1 MWIEQRSCNSPQRSV
16 QQDHWPYCFHV
27 LFQKNPKTFPV
38 GVPFLSYTRPYFMKI
53 IFQSKKITHFF
64 GGSSNINL
72 KKNIWIDLAYI
83 YQQTTTY
90 NKNCLHLKF
99 SYYWPLQYT
108 LQGFFKMT
116 SDFRSHFCGYCK
128 CSLSKN
134 DNNNLVQ
141 KCPFV
146 L

>member
-1 MWIEQRSCNSPQRSV
+1 MPTKSHFWYQFWSNVNWAEKLQFASKICATRPL
-16 QQDHWPYCFHV
+16 HWPYCFHV
-27 LFQKNPKTFPV
+27 LFQINPKTFPV

-53 IFQSKKITHFF
+53 IFQSKRIIHSTKY
-64 GGSSNINL
+64 
-72 KKNIWIDLAYI
+72 K
-83 YQQTTTY
+83 
-90 NKNCLHLKF
+90 KNCLHLKF